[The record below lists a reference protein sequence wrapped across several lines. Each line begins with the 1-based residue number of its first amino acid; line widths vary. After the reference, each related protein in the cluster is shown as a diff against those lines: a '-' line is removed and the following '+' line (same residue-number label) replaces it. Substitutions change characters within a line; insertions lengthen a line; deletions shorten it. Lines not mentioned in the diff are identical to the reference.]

1 MIILS
6 FQIVYCLTLFALQLS
21 YFKPNFFIVFWKI
34 LKLMGKNVEQNIAEE
49 GVPFS
54 FDLVF
59 ESLLNSPKSKISSQ
73 F

>member
-1 MIILS
+1 
-6 FQIVYCLTLFALQLS
+6 
-21 YFKPNFFIVFWKI
+21 
-34 LKLMGKNVEQNIAEE
+34 MGKNVEQNIAEE